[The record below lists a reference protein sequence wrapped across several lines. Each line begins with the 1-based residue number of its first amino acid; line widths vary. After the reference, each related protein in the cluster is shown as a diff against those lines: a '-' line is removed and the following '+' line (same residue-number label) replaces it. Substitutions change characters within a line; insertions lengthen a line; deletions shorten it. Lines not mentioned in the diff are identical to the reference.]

1 MLTSVHYSEIISI
14 IQDQI
19 HNPTIEKSNLFEFT
33 TEEYQFVLVGYPV
46 WKAFV
51 AYRDSNIWI
60 ESYFRID
67 VSKRIIFFEQAKT
80 RTQKE
85 LKESSILDQLICDDI
100 EIERKRIEDFF
111 STIPKDIIHAV
122 VKFPDS
128 HWEAIES
135 IILLGP
141 DILSLINSNPVMAYV
156 IINSKKINPSIRLL
170 NEAEVLKKMILTKQK
185 EVLSRCGFP
194 ETNQM
199 VKIFS
204 KIDPEF
210 INVNELVS
218 LRNLLMID
226 AQLKERILNTLSF
239 AKIINHNLLKL
250 TIYNSPLFSLLSNK
264 IIYEL
269 AASESF
275 IEHLIKIKQLHL
287 NFKRWQ
293 LTAPKIISL
302 PGINKTF
309 EKQLLAVEKKKQKEN
324 TFPPPPLEDNFYIT
338 AICQESDLVSWS
350 KRQRNCIRSYT
361 SSIKS
366 KQKYFY
372 KVILDKEEATLEL
385 TLTKG
390 HIRKGDLLGVD
401 NKSVSQA
408 MKEMVDEWF
417 KENKSKRKK
426 LSVTQKQGN
435 II

>member
-1 MLTSVHYSEIISI
+1 MHS
-14 IQDQI
+14 
-19 HNPTIEKSNLFEFT
+19 PTIEKSNRFEFT
-33 TEEYQFVLVGYPV
+33 TEEYQFVLSGYPV

-67 VSKRIIFFEQAKT
+67 VSKRIIFFAKAKAK
-80 RTQKE
+80 TQKE
-85 LKESSILDQLICDDI
+85 LKESFILDQLICDDI
-100 EIERKRIEDFF
+100 EIERKRIEEFF
-111 STIPKDIIHAV
+111 TTIPKNVIHAV
-122 VKFPDS
+122 AKFPDS
-128 HWEAIES
+128 HWEAIET

-141 DILSLINSNPVMAYV
+141 DILSLINSNPVLAYI

-185 EVLSRCGFP
+185 EVLSKCGFP

-204 KIDPEF
+204 KIDSEF
-210 INVNELVS
+210 INVNDLVS

-239 AKIINHNLLKL
+239 AKSINHNLLKL

-275 IEHLIKIKQLHL
+275 YEHLIKIKQLYL
-287 NFKRWQ
+287 NSKRWQ
-293 LTAPKIISL
+293 LTTPKIICL

-309 EKQLLAVEKKKQKEN
+309 EKQLLAVEKKRQKEN
-324 TFPPPPLEDNFYIT
+324 AFPPPPLEDNFYIT
-338 AICQESDLVSWS
+338 AICQESELVSWS

-366 KQKYFY
+366 RQKYFY
-372 KVILDKEEATLEL
+372 KVIYGIEEATLEL
-385 TLTKG
+385 KLTKG
-390 HIRKGDLLGVD
+390 HIRKGDLLGTA
-401 NKSVSQA
+401 NISVS
-408 MKEMVDEWF
+408 KGLNEMVDDWF
-417 KENKSKRKK
+417 KENNSKKKK
-426 LSVTQKQGN
+426 LAVT
-435 II
+435 